1 MGSEGRNGPEGLEST
16 KGGWD
21 GGRKGSKS
29 CRNSTEDRPGTGGE
43 EKGKEERPTDA
54 GQMWEEVGCLSMA
67 RGLPLP
73 ST

>member
-1 MGSEGRNGPEGLEST
+1 MDQR
-16 KGGWD
+16 GWRAPKVA
-21 GGRKGSKS
+21 GMVGERGAKAVGI
-29 CRNSTEDRPGTGGE
+29 TWDRPGTGGE
-43 EKGKEERPTDA
+43 EKGEEERPADT